1 MMKRLEFAL
10 EYQHD
15 AFENVIYS
23 DESTVQL
30 ETHRRY
36 SCCKEGEAP
45 QPKPRYVL
53 YATVCLTLEKK
64 YYYAQLKR

>member
-53 YATVCLTLEKK
+53 YAMFDFGKK
-64 YYYAQLKR
+64 NIIMHN